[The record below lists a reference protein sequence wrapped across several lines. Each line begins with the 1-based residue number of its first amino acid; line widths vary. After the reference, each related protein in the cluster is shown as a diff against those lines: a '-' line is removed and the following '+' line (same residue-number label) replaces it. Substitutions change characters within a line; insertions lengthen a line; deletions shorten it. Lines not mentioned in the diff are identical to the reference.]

1 MATPR
6 FSVNTATSVFE
17 KNKEDLIEKVYKARR
32 AGMKADHFYSL
43 KPEGSDA
50 VLRAVIP
57 KAKLTGNTK
66 IRIVE
71 EHGMVYSYTEFP
83 LEYQGKPF
91 LYRIPWRI
99 AKEPKGSVVAV
110 AGEDLLEAI

>member
-1 MATPR
+1 
-6 FSVNTATSVFE
+6 
-17 KNKEDLIEKVYKARR
+17 
-32 AGMKADHFYSL
+32 MKADHFDSL

-91 LYRIPWRI
+91 LYRIHWRI